1 VVVSVKKLIIYSS
14 VHKGNTEKVA
24 KAMAQAIKA
33 DLVKVGGSSDAVKLT
48 DYDLIGFGSGIYGG
62 KPDAAMMGFIEKLPG
77 SLGIKAFVF
86 MTCGFERS
94 RENRIMQQELS
105 SKGFEVIGNFA
116 CRGFTDYGLL
126 KIVGGVSK
134 GRPNERDL
142 LDAKNFALRF
152 IEYA

>member
-1 VVVSVKKLIIYSS
+1 MKKLIIYSS
-14 VHKGNTEKVA
+14 FHKGNTEKVA
-24 KAMAQAIKA
+24 KAMAEAIRA
-33 DLVKVGGSSDAVKLT
+33 DLVKIGEADGVKLE

-62 KPDAAMMGFIEKLPG
+62 RPDAAMMSFIEKLPG
-77 SLGIKAFVF
+77 NLGKKAFVF
-86 MTCGFERS
+86 TTCGFGKS
-94 RENRIMQQELS
+94 GENSVMLQELRR
-105 SKGFEVIGNFA
+105 KGFEVLGGFA

-134 GRPNERDL
+134 GRPNEKDL